1 MDYKDYSAKDF
12 ALDKKFQNW
21 VLREDSSASDFWTTW
36 IKENPGKE
44 AEITEARELIKLSGL
59 SSDEEDNETYLRT
72 WSILHQKA
80 SQAVAVKRRNNYVR
94 VAAVF
99 AGFIAVVAYLLINQ
113 PGEGRNYQTAFGE
126 IQKISLP
133 DGSVV
138 TLNGNSVLK
147 IKDDLNQAKDRVV
160 TLEGEAFFEIAKTK
174 DRKSFRVSTG
184 NGVSVE
190 VLGTVF
196 NVDARDGKSTEV
208 FLQEGKIKISHG
220 ADQMILNPGE
230 LAQVESAGRLAVW
243 KATVEEQNVKL
254 GWKNGQFVF
263 NDTPLSQIVYDLQD
277 DYGLHVVVMDS
288 SLNQKR
294 ITAKVSGRNVDVLF
308 KVLSETLDIKINREG
323 TRVVISP

>member
-21 VLREDSSASDFWTTW
+21 VLREDSSASDFWTNW
-36 IKENPGKE
+36 LKENPGKE

-59 SSDEEDNETYLRT
+59 SSNEEENEAYLRT
-72 WSILHQKA
+72 WSILQQKA
-80 SQAVAVKRRNNYVR
+80 RHEVAVKRRNNLVR

-99 AGFIAVVAYLLINQ
+99 AGFIAVVAYLLLNQ
-113 PGEGRNYQTAFGE
+113 PGAGRNYQTAFGE

-147 IKDDLNQAKDRVV
+147 IEDDLTQAKDRIV
-160 TLEGEAFFEIAKTK
+160 TLEGEAFFEIAETK
-174 DRKSFRVSTG
+174 DRKSFQVLTG

-208 FLQEGKIKISHG
+208 FLQEGKVKISHG
-220 ADQMILNPGE
+220 ADQMILEPGD
-230 LAQVESAGRLAVW
+230 LAQVTSGRLAVGQ
-243 KATVEEQNVKL
+243 ATAEEQNVKL

-277 DYGLHVVVMDS
+277 DYGLNVVVTDS

-308 KVLSETLDIKINREG
+308 KVLSETLDIKINHEG
-323 TRVVISP
+323 TQVVISP